1 LYSGSVLRLDGE
13 KMQTIKPMCKWNDT
27 LEIWEKIPPT
37 KKNYQTTL
45 TGEILEERD
54 LAYIKRFGP
63 VNSAD
68 YNQKG

>member
-1 LYSGSVLRLDGE
+1 MNYSKPLY
-13 KMQTIKPMCKWNDT
+13 KWNDIC
-27 LEIWEKIPPT
+27 EIWEKIPPT